1 MAKNNKAAK
10 TETNVATAQLHP
22 DATINAILNKAA
34 IGADGKRAKL
44 TRDEA
49 AALRRAG
56 VNKAGEIVKRG
67 GPREKQAIDP
77 RTLAGAVEFGGVQ
90 AVQTLF
96 NRHGAAL
103 KKPLTSFA
111 RSFPVGST
119 ERDQAM
125 ALREQ
130 FFPTQRGASS
140 GNSPVG
146 KSKGYITIGKSKRGA
161 LVMSHI
167 GGEGQFVKPAN
178 VDAGNLDL
186 VIAELRAYVSNGG
199 KAIVLVPIAPEA
211 VSADQSAAVEAP
223 VSDAGDVPAEAPSW
237 G

>member
-1 MAKNNKAAK
+1 MAKNKTK
-10 TETNVATAQLHP
+10 TETTVTAPGAQLHADP
-22 DATINAILNKAA
+22 AINAILNKAA

-77 RTLAGAVEFGGVQ
+77 RTLAGAVEFGGVA

-111 RSFPVGST
+111 RSFPQGSE
-119 ERDQAM
+119 ERAQAM
-125 ALREQ
+125 ALRDQ
-130 FFPTQRGASS
+130 FFPAARGVST

-199 KAIVLVPIAPEA
+199 KAIVLVPISAES
-211 VSADQSAAVEAP
+211 VSADQSDAAEAPAPDAGAAV
-223 VSDAGDVPAEAPSW
+223 VDAPSW